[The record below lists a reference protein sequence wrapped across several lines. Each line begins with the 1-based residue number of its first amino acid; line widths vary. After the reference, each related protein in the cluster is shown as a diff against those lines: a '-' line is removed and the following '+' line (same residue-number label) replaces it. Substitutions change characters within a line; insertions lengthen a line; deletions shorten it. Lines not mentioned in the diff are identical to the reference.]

1 MEKTVQAEIITIG
14 DELLIGQVVDTNSA
28 WMAEQ
33 LNHADIAVYQITSV
47 HDSAEHIRQVLSD
60 ALSMVDIVLLT
71 GGLGPTKDDITKRV
85 LCDFFQTRLVESEVV
100 KRHVEQ
106 LYANRPNVLNRLT
119 ATQWLVPE
127 SAIILENRIGSAP
140 IMVWEQG
147 EKIVASMPGVP
158 KEMQVAMDEQVL
170 PFLQQRLHA
179 RGINTHIYHR
189 TLTVKGI
196 PESALAIE
204 LEAWESA
211 LPEGLHLAYL
221 PKDGTIRLRL
231 SSYGECTSE
240 EVERQFAQLR
250 TLVQAYLV

>member
-1 MEKTVQAEIITIG
+1 MEQTVQAEIITIG

-47 HDSAEHIRQVLSD
+47 HDSAEHIRQALSD
-60 ALSMVDIVLLT
+60 ALRRSDIVLLT

-85 LCDFFQTRLVESEVV
+85 LCDFFHTHLVESEEV
-100 KRHVEQ
+100 KQHVEQ
-106 LYANRPNVLNRLT
+106 LYKDRPVVLNRLT

-140 IMVWEQG
+140 LMVWEQ
-147 EKIVASMPGVP
+147 ENKIVASMPGVP
-158 KEMQVAMDEQVL
+158 KEMQVAMDEQIL

-179 RGINTHIYHR
+179 RGVNTHIYHR
-189 TLTVKGI
+189 TLTVRGI

-204 LEAWESA
+204 LEPWESA

-231 SSYGECTSE
+231 SSYGECTIG
-240 EVERQFAQLR
+240 EVESQFGRLR
-250 TLVQAYLV
+250 ELVRPYLM

>member
-60 ALSMVDIVLLT
+60 ALSRVDIVLLT

-85 LCDFFQTRLVESEVV
+85 LCDFFQTRLVESEEV

-170 PFLQQRLHA
+170 PFLQLRLHA

-250 TLVQAYLV
+250 TLVQSYLV

>member
-1 MEKTVQAEIITIG
+1 MEQTVQAEIITIG

-47 HDSAEHIRQVLSD
+47 HDSAEHIRQALYD
-60 ALSMVDIVLLT
+60 ALRRSDIVLLT

-85 LCDFFQTRLVESEVV
+85 LCDFFHTRLVESEEV
-100 KRHVEQ
+100 KQHVEQ
-106 LYANRPNVLNRLT
+106 LYKDRPVVLNRLT

-140 IMVWEQG
+140 LMVWEQ
-147 EKIVASMPGVP
+147 ENKIVASMPGVP
-158 KEMQVAMDEQVL
+158 KEMQVAMDEQIL

-179 RGINTHIYHR
+179 RGVNTHIYHR
-189 TLTVKGI
+189 TLTVRGI

-204 LEAWESA
+204 LEPWESA

-231 SSYGECTSE
+231 SSYGECTIG
-240 EVERQFAQLR
+240 EVESQFGRLR
-250 TLVQAYLV
+250 ELVRPYLM

>member
-1 MEKTVQAEIITIG
+1 MEQTVQAEIITIG

-33 LNHADIAVYQITSV
+33 LNHADIPVYQITSV
-47 HDSAEHIRQVLSD
+47 HDSADHIRQALSD
-60 ALSMVDIVLLT
+60 AIRRVDIVLLT
-71 GGLGPTKDDITKRV
+71 GGLGPTKDDITKCV
-85 LCDFFQTRLVESEVV
+85 LCDFFHTRLVENQEV
-100 KRHVEQ
+100 KRHVER
-106 LYANRPNVLNRLT
+106 LYADRPSVLNRLT

-140 IMVWEQG
+140 LMVWEQDNH
-147 EKIVASMPGVP
+147 IVASMPGVP
-158 KEMQVAMDEQVL
+158 KEMQVAMDEQIL

-179 RGINTHIYHR
+179 RGINKHIYHR

-204 LEAWESA
+204 LESWESA
-211 LPEGLHLAYL
+211 LPQGLHLAYL

-231 SSYGECTSE
+231 SSYGECTCE
-240 EVERQFAQLR
+240 EVERQFEQLR
-250 TLVQAYLV
+250 TLVQTYII

>member
-33 LNHADIAVYQITSV
+33 LDHADIAVYQITSV
-47 HDSAEHIRQVLSD
+47 HDSAEHIRQALSD
-60 ALSMVDIVLLT
+60 ALRRSDIVLLT

-85 LCDFFQTRLVESEVV
+85 LCDFFQTRLVESEEVR
-100 KRHVEQ
+100 RHVER
-106 LYANRPNVLNRLT
+106 LYADRPVVLNRLT

-140 IMVWEQG
+140 LMVWER
-147 EKIVASMPGVP
+147 EDRIVASMPGVP
-158 KEMQVAMDEQVL
+158 KEMQVAMDEQIL

-179 RGINTHIYHR
+179 RGVNTHIYHR
-189 TLTVKGI
+189 TLTVRGI

-204 LEAWESA
+204 LEPWENA

-231 SSYGECTSE
+231 SSYGECPVG
-240 EVERQFAQLR
+240 EVESQFGRLR
-250 TLVQAYLV
+250 ELVQPYII

>member
-60 ALSMVDIVLLT
+60 ALSRVDIVLLT

-85 LCDFFQTRLVESEVV
+85 LCDFFQTRLVESEEV

-140 IMVWEQG
+140 IMVWEHG

-204 LEAWESA
+204 LETWESA

-250 TLVQAYLV
+250 TLVQAYLM

>member
-1 MEKTVQAEIITIG
+1 MEQTVQAEIITIG

-47 HDSAEHIRQVLSD
+47 HDSAEHIRQALSD
-60 ALSMVDIVLLT
+60 ALRRSDIVLLT

-85 LCDFFQTRLVESEVV
+85 LCDFFQTRLVESEEV
-100 KRHVEQ
+100 KQHVEQ
-106 LYANRPNVLNRLT
+106 LYRDRPVVLNRLT

-140 IMVWEQG
+140 LMVWEQ
-147 EKIVASMPGVP
+147 ENKIVASMPGVP
-158 KEMQVAMDEQVL
+158 KEMQVAMDEQIL

-179 RGINTHIYHR
+179 RGVNTHIYHR
-189 TLTVKGI
+189 TLTVRGI

-204 LEAWESA
+204 LEPWESA

-231 SSYGECTSE
+231 SSYGECTIG
-240 EVERQFAQLR
+240 EVESQFGRLR
-250 TLVQAYLV
+250 ELVRPYLM

>member
-1 MEKTVQAEIITIG
+1 MEQTVQAEIITIG

-47 HDSAEHIRQVLSD
+47 HDSAEHIRQALSD
-60 ALSMVDIVLLT
+60 ALRRSDIVLLT

-85 LCDFFQTRLVESEVV
+85 LCDFFHTRLVESEEV
-100 KRHVEQ
+100 KQHVEQ
-106 LYANRPNVLNRLT
+106 LYKDRPVVLNRLT

-140 IMVWEQG
+140 LMVWEQ
-147 EKIVASMPGVP
+147 ENKIVASMPGVP
-158 KEMQVAMDEQVL
+158 KEMQVAMDEQIL

-179 RGINTHIYHR
+179 RGVNTHIYHR
-189 TLTVKGI
+189 TLTVRGI

-204 LEAWESA
+204 LEPWESA

-231 SSYGECTSE
+231 SSYGECTIG
-240 EVERQFAQLR
+240 EVESQFGRLR
-250 TLVQAYLV
+250 ELVQPYLM

>member
-60 ALSMVDIVLLT
+60 ALSRVDIVLLT

-189 TLTVKGI
+189 TLIVKGI

>member
-1 MEKTVQAEIITIG
+1 MEQTVQAEIITIG

-47 HDSAEHIRQVLSD
+47 HDSAEHIRQALSD
-60 ALSMVDIVLLT
+60 ALRRSDIVLLT

-85 LCDFFQTRLVESEVV
+85 LCDFFHTRLVESEEV
-100 KRHVEQ
+100 KQHVEQ
-106 LYANRPNVLNRLT
+106 LYKDRPVVLNRLT

-140 IMVWEQG
+140 LMVWEQ
-147 EKIVASMPGVP
+147 ENKIVASMPGVP
-158 KEMQVAMDEQVL
+158 KEMQVAMDEQIL

-179 RGINTHIYHR
+179 RGVNTHIYHR
-189 TLTVKGI
+189 TLTVRGI

-204 LEAWESA
+204 LEPWESA
-211 LPEGLHLAYL
+211 LPSGLHLAYL

-231 SSYGECTSE
+231 SSYGECTIG
-240 EVERQFAQLR
+240 EVESQFGRLR
-250 TLVQAYLV
+250 ELVRPYLM

>member
-1 MEKTVQAEIITIG
+1 MQAEIITIG

-33 LNHADIAVYQITSV
+33 LDHADIAVYQITSV
-47 HDSAEHIRQVLSD
+47 HDSAEHIRQALSD
-60 ALSMVDIVLLT
+60 ALRRSDIVLLT

-85 LCDFFQTRLVESEVV
+85 LCDFFHTRLVESGEVR
-100 KRHVEQ
+100 RHVER
-106 LYANRPNVLNRLT
+106 LYADRPAVLNRLT

-140 IMVWEQG
+140 LMVWER
-147 EKIVASMPGVP
+147 ENRIVASMPGVP
-158 KEMQVAMDEQVL
+158 KEMQVAMDEQIL

-179 RGINTHIYHR
+179 RGVNTHIYHR
-189 TLTVKGI
+189 TLTVRGI

-204 LEAWESA
+204 LEPWENA
-211 LPEGLHLAYL
+211 LPEGLRLAYL

-231 SSYGECTSE
+231 SSYGECAVG
-240 EVERQFAQLR
+240 EVESQFGRLR
-250 TLVQAYLV
+250 GLVQPYLI

>member
-60 ALSMVDIVLLT
+60 ALSRVDIVLLT

-106 LYANRPNVLNRLT
+106 LYANRPDVLNRLT

-221 PKDGTIRLRL
+221 PKNGTIRLRL

>member
-60 ALSMVDIVLLT
+60 ALSRVDIVLLT

-106 LYANRPNVLNRLT
+106 LYANRPDVLNRLT

-189 TLTVKGI
+189 TLSVKGI

-250 TLVQAYLV
+250 TLVQAYLM